1 MDTKPIFDYLDELEF
16 RKSYKKPPLKA
27 GPMSLSDS
35 KIKYTH
41 VLEQMK
47 RSFEA
52 CVFQC
57 VAENSG
63 FKVDVIESRL
73 QEIIDDHEECFYMA
87 RNPIGVD
94 RQVALIMAK
103 ESLKFLEMKGFIKSS
118 VDEPMGGGIT
128 ADISKI
134 DWDKPVYTA
143 DEVKKLLGVSDSTF
157 RRLINGGWIAY
168 SQVDGSDKK
177 YIQREHILAFLNN
190 PKIHYPSS
198 K

>member
-1 MDTKPIFDYLDELEF
+1 MDTKPIFDFLDELEF

-52 CVFQC
+52 CVYQC

-103 ESLKFLEMKGFIKSS
+103 ESLKFLEMNGFIKSS

-143 DEVKKLLGVSDSTF
+143 DEVKKLLGVSDTTF

-177 YIQREHILAFLNN
+177 YIQREHIMAFLNN
-190 PKIHYPSS
+190 PKIHYPST